1 MLSLGHWV
9 SYDPEY
15 AYTAFSKCISNFVKT
30 IGIRYYNDANI
41 WEKETKEQ
49 VIRANYQILELGF
62 ESLKILFKSFTLNH
76 HTQHYKNVLIFF
88 ENLFCFYLL
97 HLNL

>member
-1 MLSLGHWV
+1 MKTEDSKEIKWLARGH
-9 SYDPEY
+9 
-15 AYTAFSKCISNFVKT
+15 T
-30 IGIRYYNDANI
+30 
-41 WEKETKEQ
+41 
-49 VIRANYQILELGF
+49 LELGF